1 MHQNAFGG
9 RAAAGLAGGA
19 HSALTDPL
27 TVFGGRGWLPGKG
40 MGREREGRREKEK
53 GKKWGRER
61 NGKEGERRGV
71 EGRGGKGV
79 CPSNFTGAPHFLIP
93 GVALVRTTAQ
103 RDKIPSASG
112 IDITGTVVPFRDYVK
127 LLGVT
132 LDSVLTMDRHV
143 TEVIRSCSYHT
154 RALRATSDR
163 CCHSTSPR

>member
-1 MHQNAFGG
+1 M
-9 RAAAGLAGGA
+9 
-19 HSALTDPL
+19 
-27 TVFGGRGWLPGKG
+27 GK
-40 MGREREGRREKEK
+40 R
-53 GKKWGRER
+53 
-61 NGKEGERRGV
+61 
-71 EGRGGKGV
+71 GRGGEWKGEEERE
-79 CPSNFTGAPHFLIP
+79 CAPPIFTGAPHFLIP